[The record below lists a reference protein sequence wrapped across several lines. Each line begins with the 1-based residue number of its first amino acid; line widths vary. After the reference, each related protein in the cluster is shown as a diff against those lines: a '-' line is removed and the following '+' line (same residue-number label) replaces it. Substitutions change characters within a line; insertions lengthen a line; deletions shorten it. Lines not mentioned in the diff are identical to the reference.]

1 MQSAYS
7 KLDKSLQLYDETC
20 VLLILPVYVLIK

>member
-7 KLDKSLQLYDETC
+7 KLDKSLQLYDETG
-20 VLLILPVYVLIK
+20 VLLIMPVYVLIK